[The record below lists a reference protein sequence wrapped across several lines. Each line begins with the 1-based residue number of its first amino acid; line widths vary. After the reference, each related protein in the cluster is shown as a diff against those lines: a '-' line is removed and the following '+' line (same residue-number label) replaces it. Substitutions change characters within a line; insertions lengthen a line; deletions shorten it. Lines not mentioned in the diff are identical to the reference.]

1 MRRDNFFFNKKSTE
15 VRCARELCRFG
26 TLRAQ
31 LKHIFLISFSRMLS
45 HKALS
50 PFSEEVDSH
59 SLPYGE
65 RISLLSKQSSV
76 YFSSPILYGFLSE
89 AAALK
94 RNSKDYLKMVTHL
107 ASFLPK
113 RESSFLFVHSII

>member
-65 RISLLSKQSSV
+65 RISLLSSLLFTFLPPSSMDSSV
-76 YFSSPILYGFLSE
+76 KQLL
-89 AAALK
+89 
-94 RNSKDYLKMVTHL
+94 
-107 ASFLPK
+107 
-113 RESSFLFVHSII
+113 